1 MNGRHPNVCLRRTD
15 KAPIVGLL
23 RSIHDVP
30 VGQTL
35 RRSRSPM
42 ITSIYIYICMYIA
55 NSLLFGFLRA
65 TKSMELFLHTLGA
78 HSNSG
83 H

>member
-1 MNGRHPNVCLRRTD
+1 MNGRHPNICVRRTD

-23 RSIHDVP
+23 RSIHDAP

-42 ITSIYIYICMYIA
+42 ITCIYIYIA
-55 NSLLFGFLRA
+55 TSPLFGFLCA
-65 TKSMELFLHTLGA
+65 TKYMELLLHK
-78 HSNSG
+78 
-83 H
+83 